1 MPNFKKSRGFSLRSG
16 NKPSMSS
23 FKMMGSK
30 AVSPI
35 TSPANMNNFGIG
47 KSASPLDFN
56 PKGRTKEEIKAE
68 QKRLGVT
75 ADGVWGPNSKA
86 ADKAADKAA
95 EDNAAE
101 DNAKNTDEGGDN
113 GDGNDNNQQANINTD
128 SSKNKGGS
136 KFGDIM
142 KKVGQVAIAAGTG
155 GLDAVYGSGKIIPT
169 GSARLIKKK
178 KDNEKI
184 ETGDEAVGR
193 ILGMSSE
200 TVTKK

>member
-1 MPNFKKSRGFSLRSG
+1 
-16 NKPSMSS
+16 
-23 FKMMGSK
+23 
-30 AVSPI
+30 
-35 TSPANMNNFGIG
+35 MNNFGIG

-86 ADKAADKAA
+86 ADKAA
-95 EDNAAE
+95 EDNAKNTDEDKAVE

-136 KFGDIM
+136 KFGNIM